1 MDFNS
6 NPLYW
11 GAFLVF
17 VAVLLALDLGI
28 LNRKAHAP
36 SLRESAALSAVW
48 ISIAL
53 VFGLFVW
60 FGIGPR
66 QGIEYYTG
74 WVLEKALSV
83 DNLFVF
89 VVIFSFFRVP
99 PEYHHRVLFWGIL
112 GAIIMRGILIVIG
125 ASLLHQFEWIIYIF
139 GAFLIYTGIKL
150 SRQSDDEEPEVGKNP
165 ILRLAQR
172 VLPLASDYHEEK
184 FLVRHAGRL
193 LFTPL
198 VLVLIVVETTDLV
211 FAVDSIPAVIAVT
224 KEPFII
230 FTSNIM
236 AILGLRALYFLLA
249 AAMTQFRYL
258 KPALAFILTFIGL
271 KMVVEKFF
279 HDPIH
284 GFLHDVMKVGDPEYF
299 LVVASLVIVLV
310 VLVFGVVASIVY
322 NRRHPG
328 EHTHIK
334 AAEHELAPSEA
345 E

>member
-17 VAVLLALDLGI
+17 VAILLALDLGI

-36 SLRESAALSAVW
+36 SLRESAVLSAIW

-53 VFGLFVW
+53 AFAVLVW
-60 FGIGPR
+60 LAIGPR
-66 QGIEYYTG
+66 QGVEYFTG

-99 PEYHHRVLFWGIL
+99 PQFHHRVLFWGIL
-112 GAIIMRGILIVIG
+112 GAIVMRGVLIVVG
-125 ASLLHQFEWIIYIF
+125 ASLLQQFDWIIYIF
-139 GAFLIYTGIKL
+139 GAFLIYTGIRL
-150 SRQSDDEEPEVGKNP
+150 ARQGEDEEPEVDNNP

-172 VLPLASDYHEEK
+172 FLPLTSDYHAER
-184 FLVRHAGRL
+184 FTVREAGRL

-249 AAMTQFRYL
+249 AAMTQFHYL
-258 KPALAFILTFIGL
+258 KPALAFILTFVGL
-271 KMVVEKFF
+271 KMVVEKLFQT
-279 HDPIH
+279 PIH
-284 GFLHDVMKVGDPEYF
+284 AFLHDTLKIADPEYF
-299 LVVASLVIVLV
+299 LVVASLVIVLAM
-310 VLVFGVVASIVY
+310 LTLGIVASIVY

-328 EHTHIK
+328 QHEHIK
-334 AAEHELAPSEA
+334 AAPEH
-345 E
+345 

>member
-11 GAFLVF
+11 GAFLLF
-17 VAVLLALDLGI
+17 VAALLAIDLGI

-36 SLRESAALSAVW
+36 SLRESAVLSAVW

-66 QGIEYYTG
+66 QGVEYYTG

-125 ASLLHQFEWIIYIF
+125 ASLLQQFEWIIYVF
-139 GAFLIYTGIKL
+139 GAFLIYTGIRL
-150 SRQSDDEEPEVGKNP
+150 ARQSDDEEPEIGNNP

-172 VLPLASDYHEEK
+172 ALPLASDYHEEK
-184 FLVRHAGRL
+184 FAVRHAGRL

-271 KMVVEKFF
+271 KMVLEKFF
-279 HDPIH
+279 RDPIH
-284 GFLHDVMKVGDPEYF
+284 GFLHDVMKIGDPEYF
-299 LVVASLVIVLV
+299 LVVASLVIVLL
-310 VLVFGVVASIVY
+310 VLVAGVVASIIY

-328 EHTHIK
+328 EHIHIK
-334 AAEHELAPSEA
+334 PAEQLSALSEA